1 MSKTTKALPMRTPHP
16 GIQHVK
22 PGLARIT
29 EAETGRSIAWCA
41 QLGEGDDTRCIDDGD
56 GGDHTGAWEVFSL
69 KQMRQL
75 DNPTGY
81 NPHFMRLGDAAQYAG
96 GNFHADDHITHPDD
110 EPDGLG

>member
-22 PGLARIT
+22 PGLVRIT

-56 GGDHTGAWEVFSL
+56 HTGAWEVFSL

-75 DNPTGY
+75 D
-81 NPHFMRLGDAAQYAG
+81 AG
-96 GNFHADDHITHPDD
+96 GNFHADDHITQPDD